1 MRLPEEKLRPE
12 PAAEAQRPLH
22 ISPSG
27 ITNVKFPVL
36 PGIPSATASII
47 GTGTAELNGPSTG
60 IIMAVIER
68 EQEIEARQALIMA
81 SRNTI

>member
-1 MRLPEEKLRPE
+1 VTGFL
-12 PAAEAQRPLH
+12 
-22 ISPSG
+22 
-27 ITNVKFPVL
+27 FPVL